1 MIFFISRTTLDFG
14 KCSGCLILEIKLLE
28 LLKLL
33 VKILARRTMV
43 EGEIWNTANNINQCN
58 GFF

>member
-1 MIFFISRTTLDFG
+1 MLGLLDFG
-14 KCSGCLILEIKLLE
+14 DKITRVAQV
-28 LLKLL
+28 L

-43 EGEIWNTANNINQCN
+43 EGEIWNTVNNINQCN